1 MPRLLAWVLLLAAA
15 VGACGFGRADD
26 TGKPIPA
33 DAWPWTCPD
42 GGPATPDAGCLAPDA
57 SLPATTGQTP

>member
-1 MPRLLAWVLLLAAA
+1 MPRLLAWVLLLAAAA

-26 TGKPIPA
+26 TGRPIPA

-42 GGPATPDAGCLAPDA
+42 GGPATPDAGCPTAD
-57 SLPATTGQTP
+57 ATTGQTP